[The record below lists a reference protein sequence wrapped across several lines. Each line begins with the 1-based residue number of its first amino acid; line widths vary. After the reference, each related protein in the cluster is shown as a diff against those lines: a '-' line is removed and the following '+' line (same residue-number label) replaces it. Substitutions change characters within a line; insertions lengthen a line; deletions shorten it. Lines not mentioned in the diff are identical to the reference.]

1 MVNIKRWIKH
11 VFIPS
16 WAWRRAFPQA
26 TLDAIEAAVRASE
39 TTHHGEIRFAIENNL
54 AGTWV
59 WRGMSGRE
67 RAVEVFS
74 NLRVWDTENN
84 SGVLIYLLLA
94 DHDIE
99 IVADRGIAARVDAAV
114 WEKVAQTMEAA
125 FRQGEFERGALAG
138 IEQIGA
144 LLATHFSPEG
154 RNPDE
159 LANRP
164 VIIRR

>member
-1 MVNIKRWIKH
+1 MVNVKRWIKH
-11 VFIPS
+11 VFMPS
-16 WAWRRAFPQA
+16 RAWRHAFPQT
-26 TLDAIEAAVRASE
+26 TLDVIEAAIRESE
-39 TTHHGEIRFAIENNL
+39 TRHNGEIRFAIEANL
-54 AGTWV
+54 APGWV

-74 NLRVWDTENN
+74 RLRVWNTEHN

-94 DHDIE
+94 DHNIE
-99 IVADRGIAARVDAAV
+99 IVADRGIAARVDQSA
-114 WEKVAQTMEAA
+114 WETVAQAMEAA
-125 FRQGEFERGALAG
+125 FRQGEFERGALEG
-138 IEQIGA
+138 ITQISA
-144 LLATHFSPEG
+144 LLEAHFPPVG